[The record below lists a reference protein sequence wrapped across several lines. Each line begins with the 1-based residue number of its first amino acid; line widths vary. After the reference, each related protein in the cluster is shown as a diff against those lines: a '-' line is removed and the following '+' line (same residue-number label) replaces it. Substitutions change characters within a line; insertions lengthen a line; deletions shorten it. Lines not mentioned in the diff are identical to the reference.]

1 VREQYALRYQETVLN
16 AFEEISDALVSRE
29 KSAGAS
35 TQQSRAVEAYK
46 VAVKISM
53 ERYRMGHADYYEV
66 LQEPQLLFP
75 AENSLVQ
82 FQLNQLLSVMQLY
95 HALGG
100 GWEMEAMVVK

>member
-1 VREQYALRYQETVLN
+1 
-16 AFEEISDALVSRE
+16 
-29 KSAGAS
+29 
-35 TQQSRAVEAYK
+35 
-46 VAVKISM
+46 
-53 ERYRMGHADYYEV
+53 
-66 LQEPQLLFP
+66 LLFP